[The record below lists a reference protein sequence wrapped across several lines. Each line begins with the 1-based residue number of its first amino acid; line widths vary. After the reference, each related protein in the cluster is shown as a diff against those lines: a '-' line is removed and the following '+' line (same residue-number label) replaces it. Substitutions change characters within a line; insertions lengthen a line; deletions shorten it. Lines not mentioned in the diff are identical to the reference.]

1 MIDKRVAS
9 AEEALAGIVDGAT
22 VMVSGFGESG
32 SPNELLEVL
41 ARQGLRD
48 LTIVANNA
56 GTGRDGLAA
65 LLDAGCVRKVICSYP
80 RSAGSVV
87 FQELHGA
94 GRLELELV
102 PQGTLT
108 ERIRAG
114 GAGIGGFY
122 VRTGVGTQL
131 AEGKEV
137 RELDGQTYVFERP
150 ITADVALVKADRA
163 DRWGNLLYHAAA
175 RNYGPMMAAAGRLT
189 IVQVRQVV
197 ELGAI
202 DPEHVVTPG
211 IYVDRVWEVGS

>member
-65 LLDAGCVRKVICSYP
+65 LLDAGCVRKVVCSYP
-80 RSAGSVV
+80 RSMGSVV

-102 PQGTLT
+102 PQGTLS

-131 AEGKEV
+131 AEGKEL
-137 RELDGQTYVFERP
+137 REIDGQTYVFERP
-150 ITADVALVKADRA
+150 ITADVALV
-163 DRWGNLLYHAAA
+163 
-175 RNYGPMMAAAGRLT
+175 
-189 IVQVRQVV
+189 
-197 ELGAI
+197 
-202 DPEHVVTPG
+202 
-211 IYVDRVWEVGS
+211 